1 MKKICGGIRS
11 LCLFLFFVSSGLYA
25 RDLYIETRQDDVLIA
40 TEGALYAVSA
50 DGIHSAGYIM
60 YFAAKDFTADKDL
73 TMKKLKEAK
82 LIVDKPDRKVVK
94 AVFLME
100 NQKNVIDND
109 YLHVMFLEIRKDY
122 PFLAVDSRFTYLG
135 EGTHVCGINWGME
148 GSSDANKFKYFAYP
162 EGGKILNFKMG
173 PLKSTQSN
181 KIGVKDWLYAHDGKG
196 YGAGLICAGILAR
209 GEDFIFINSVPQK
222 KQLRKGN
229 FVEVFFIT
237 MPISKNFKI
246 LQEIFDEIKTV
257 KWVYE

>member
-1 MKKICGGIRS
+1 MKRTSIIVGV
-11 LCLFLFFVSSGLYA
+11 LLLFLCCGVSVLPATELYVE
-25 RDLYIETRQDDVLIA
+25 IRQDDILIA
-40 TEGALYAVSA
+40 TKGALFAVSS
-50 DGIHSAGYIM
+50 DGIHSAGYMM
-60 YFAAKDFTADKDL
+60 YFAAKDFTANKDL
-73 TMKKLKEAK
+73 TMGKLKEAK
-82 LIVDKPDRKVVK
+82 LVVDKPDRKVVK
-94 AVFLME
+94 AVFMME

-109 YLHVMFLEIRKDY
+109 YQHVLFLEMRKGY

-196 YGAGLICAGILAR
+196 YGAGLICAGLLAR

-222 KQLRKGN
+222 KQLKKGN
-229 FVEVFFIT
+229 FIEVFFIT